1 MRSHFLVSLTLR
13 QRAESLV
20 LLSARD
26 VIGDWELSDRE
37 ADSGMK
43 IELRQG
49 DITNQPD
56 IDAIVNAANTELW
69 LGSGVAGAIARRGG
83 PEIEREAIA
92 RAPIKLGGAVAT
104 TAGTLPNNFVIHAA
118 AMGYREEDGE
128 APKREGSQSSDAIIR
143 ESTINSLTIA
153 ETLGC
158 KSIAFPALATGVGG
172 FPVDECARVMMT
184 AANEYAR
191 GPSESKIERVV
202 FVLFSGADFEIFQQ
216 VLIEVRDTEPE

>member
-1 MRSHFLVSLTLR
+1 
-13 QRAESLV
+13 
-20 LLSARD
+20 
-26 VIGDWELSDRE
+26 
-37 ADSGMK
+37 MK

-92 RAPIKLGGAVAT
+92 QAPIKLGEAVAT
-104 TAGTLPNNFVIHAA
+104 TAGNLQNKFVIHAA
-118 AMGYREEDGE
+118 AMGYREEDRA
-128 APKREGSQSSDAIIR
+128 APKREGSQSSEAIIR
-143 ESTINSLTIA
+143 DSTINSLTIA
-153 ETLGC
+153 DELGC
-158 KSIAFPALATGVGG
+158 KSIAFPALGTGVGG

-184 AANEYAR
+184 AANEYAH
-191 GPSESKIERVV
+191 GHSESNIERVA

-216 VLIEVRDTEPE
+216 GLIALRDTESE